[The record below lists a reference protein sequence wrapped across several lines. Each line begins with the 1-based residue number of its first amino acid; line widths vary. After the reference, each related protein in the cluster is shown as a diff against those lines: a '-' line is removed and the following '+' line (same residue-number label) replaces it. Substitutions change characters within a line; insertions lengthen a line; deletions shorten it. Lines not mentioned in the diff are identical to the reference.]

1 MFTVAPNWGGVRL
14 NRDDILDAADTGG
27 LPPKW
32 LRHRDRPEVLEL
44 RLPLGRL
51 SSHDDIVRW
60 FDEGLRKLHQAGV
73 LNEYLSGYARKQAEA
88 AQSAAARLG
97 AGGSS
102 DLEQVRVAPSAT
114 PLQAVRVAPA
124 EAHVSRPTFN
134 SLIER
139 LPENLVPDAI
149 RSLEAVLLA
158 AAPVALA
165 IENGGEEDA
174 PLSPEGR
181 QRLEEGLEDVRRAE
195 VLGEVY

>member
-1 MFTVAPNWGGVRL
+1 M
-14 NRDDILDAADTGG
+14 
-27 LPPKW
+27 
-32 LRHRDRPEVLEL
+32 
-44 RLPLGRL
+44 
-51 SSHDDIVRW
+51 
-60 FDEGLRKLHQAGV
+60 
-73 LNEYLSGYARKQAEA
+73 
-88 AQSAAARLG
+88 
-97 AGGSS
+97 
-102 DLEQVRVAPSAT
+102 
-114 PLQAVRVAPA
+114 
-124 EAHVSRPTFN
+124 SRPTFN